1 MKPATLMHSD
11 VLLDDNQLRRPDE
24 GTTVHNADVHTVKR
38 TTLSFDALCAI

>member
-24 GTTVHNADVHTVKR
+24 GTTVHNADVHTVK
-38 TTLSFDALCAI
+38 TLSFDALCAI